1 MELRRFVQ
9 EEYLSAFTLPG
20 MQGVVSILPGPL
32 KEVKRSIEKTIRAYR
47 GNFRRLTDLVR
58 TTIVFRKF
66 KDIEHFLKIL
76 SERARC
82 TPQEL
87 TSLSFRRTLGPQPDA
102 ASSTSF
108 DDVDPIMQVIRVRNR
123 FDPGLE
129 DKQLFGGYRDIL
141 LKIKMAFM
149 CVQSSCAANSVKFVP
164 MNRWGD
170 PDVKR
175 LVFEIQL
182 HLEGMELSTN
192 ASEIALHHRLYVES
206 RNVLSV

>member
-1 MELRRFVQ
+1 MELIRIVQ
-9 EEYLSAFTLPG
+9 EEYLEAFTLPG
-20 MQGVVSILPGPL
+20 MQGVFSILPGPL

-66 KDIEHFLKIL
+66 EDIQNFLERL
-76 SERARC
+76 RERAKC

-108 DDVDPIMQVIRVRNR
+108 DHIDPIMQVIRVRNR

-129 DKQLFGGYRDIL
+129 DKQLFGGYRDIS
-141 LKIKMAFM
+141 LKIKMAFA
-149 CVQSSCAANSVKFVP
+149 CTKSSCASNSVKFVP
-164 MNRWGD
+164 MSRWGD
-170 PDVKR
+170 SDVKR

-192 ASEIALHHRLYVES
+192 ASEIELHHRVYVES